1 MIDHFIIL
9 LAALFVISAATLAVI
24 VVWLN
29 RKSESY
35 AMPQPNPVMESTE
48 LHADLYKLGPEKNPD
63 WVRSC
68 KQPYG
73 PYKMHYFDNEA

>member
-1 MIDHFIIL
+1 MVNYIIL
-9 LAALFVISAATLAVI
+9 IGFLLVVAAATLTVNI
-24 VVWLN
+24 VWLTT
-29 RKSESY
+29 RTETY
-35 AMPQPNPVMESTE
+35 AMPQPKPVMKSTE
-48 LHADLYKLGPEKNPD
+48 LHADLYKLGPEANPD